1 MNSEFKVL
9 VDILPNPR
17 DATVYRVAVIPIGY
31 VGKNAQAVVCDS
43 LNQFAIRAHELG
55 LRPDEIEAVKE
66 AAAGFFEFRV
76 HLTPKQILRFSTT
89 EPQ

>member
-17 DATVYRVAVIPIGY
+17 DSTVYRVAVIPIGY
-31 VGKNAQAVVCDS
+31 AGQNAQAVVCGS
-43 LNQFAIRAHELG
+43 LNQFAIRARELG

-66 AAAGFFEFRV
+66 AAAGFYEFRV
-76 HLTPKQILRFSTT
+76 HLTPKQVVRFSTAK
-89 EPQ
+89 PK